1 VDNAEHSEQLAEALR
16 LLGNIVRFNHM
27 QPGTG
32 RRCISITKEG
42 MVKVEGFTG
51 YFSPSLF
58 VIDGET
64 EAVPVI
70 GSVN

>member
-1 VDNAEHSEQLAEALR
+1 MDNAEHSEQLAEALR
-16 LLGNIVRFNHM
+16 LLGNIVRLNHA

-42 MVKVEGFTG
+42 TIEVEGFTG
-51 YFSPSLF
+51 YFSPHLF

-64 EAVPVI
+64 EAVPII
-70 GSVN
+70 GRVN